1 MNNYEEI
8 KKLVENSRK
17 IFSNI
22 SESSKNDIR
31 KKYSLINE
39 NVNDE
44 IEKKGFENKTE
55 TQDTKGET
63 KDSDEIGKPRDKQK
77 AYKIQGNILIL
88 HGKTESLLQLTTDE
102 KNAFV
107 ESVDEFRVEVA
118 ELVEFEKMN
127 VYDEN
132 VEWSGK
138 ILELDLNFFY
148 TINEPNGIYLETS
161 MVKVNED
168 YLEVVNKLQTY
179 YEKFKTK
186 WSKIVASRQVKK

>member
-39 NVNDE
+39 DVNDE

-55 TQDTKGET
+55 TQDTKRET

-127 VYDEN
+127 VYEEN

-138 ILELDLNFFY
+138 ILELDLSFFY
-148 TINEPNGIYLETS
+148 TINEPNGIYLETN